1 MFHMS
6 LTPAEIFRFRVEW
19 LANEQMSLMFF
30 QSISFNIMSIVT
42 PRVAKQTPQG
52 ATDLAKR
59 DERRWANRS
68 IEVLPM
74 RSLMASERINA
85 QPR

>member
-1 MFHMS
+1 MFYMS
-6 LTPAEIFRFRVEW
+6 LTSAEIFRIRVEW
-19 LANEQMSLMFF
+19 SANVQMSLIFF

-42 PRVAKQTPQG
+42 PRVAKQTPRG
-52 ATDLAKR
+52 AMDLAKR
-59 DERRWANRS
+59 DERRWASRS
-68 IEVLPM
+68 IEVLLM